1 MIWKT
6 GLGHDDL
13 KTGLESRHDTR
24 TLTPAARHCP
34 QSLLMCFSDFSTSSS
49 LTGAA
54 VLAGM
59 SSSNNNYF

>member
-1 MIWKT
+1 MMIWKT

-34 QSLLMCFSDFSTSSS
+34 QSLLMCFSNFSTSSLS
-49 LTGAA
+49 GAA